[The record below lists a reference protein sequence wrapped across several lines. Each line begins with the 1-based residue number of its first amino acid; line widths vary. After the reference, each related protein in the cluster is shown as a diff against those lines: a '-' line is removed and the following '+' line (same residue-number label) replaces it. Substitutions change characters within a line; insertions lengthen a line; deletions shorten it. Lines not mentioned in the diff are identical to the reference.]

1 MVPLVPCVSATA
13 VKLFLMIGI
22 FGTIG
27 TTATEEF

>member
-1 MVPLVPCVSATA
+1 MVSVVPCVSARA
-13 VKLFLMIGI
+13 VRLLMIGT